1 LVLSWYTSLMSWK
14 PTHQTVADEL
24 DLTVATVSRIRTGA
38 RLPSLE
44 TMQKITK
51 LTGWTLDSQVSARDN
66 RRYAMVFNDVLGK
79 WSELVTVDGD

>member
-1 LVLSWYTSLMSWK
+1 MSWK

-44 TMQKITK
+44 TMQKIAE
-51 LTGWTLDSQVSARDN
+51 LTGWSINDQAESRVMAHSSYARD
-66 RRYAMVFNDVLGK
+66 FNEVLTR
-79 WSELVTVDGD
+79 WSERPDLYAGQGDRG